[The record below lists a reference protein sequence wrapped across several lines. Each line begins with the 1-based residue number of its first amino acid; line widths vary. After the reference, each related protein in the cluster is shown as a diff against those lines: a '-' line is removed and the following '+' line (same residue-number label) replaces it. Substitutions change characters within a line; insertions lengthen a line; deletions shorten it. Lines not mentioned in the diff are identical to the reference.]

1 MTEEE
6 LQLVAL
12 AVYAGFFAAF
22 TFFVGAAL
30 RSRGWLFLSSAF
42 EHRPAVASSVQFL
55 LNLGFYLTCLGLLL
69 WNLGTDPSTRWV
81 DGKQVFTLR
90 DVVQSVSTRLGVSII
105 VVAALHTVNILV
117 LSILNQKSRPE
128 KSGGNDVRGSAIG
141 VLCRRAT
148 AGVHTIAVERDASGT
163 PLAVNVMPGKK
174 P

>member
-1 MTEEE
+1 VTEEE

-128 KSGGNDVRGSAIG
+128 KSG
-141 VLCRRAT
+141 
-148 AGVHTIAVERDASGT
+148 
-163 PLAVNVMPGKK
+163 
-174 P
+174 